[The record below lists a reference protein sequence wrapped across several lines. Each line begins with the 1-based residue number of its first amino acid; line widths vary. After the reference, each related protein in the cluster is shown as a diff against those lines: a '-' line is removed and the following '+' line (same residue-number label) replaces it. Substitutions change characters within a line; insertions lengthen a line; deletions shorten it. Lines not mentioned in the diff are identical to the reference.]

1 MTHWLDYRIF
11 CIKQTGVSMDIF
23 LIYLKVFAVGGLICM
38 LGQILINKTGMTSA
52 RILVLFMLLGVVLE
66 VAGAFGYME
75 QFAKAGVTIPI
86 MGFGSSLAKGAIKG
100 ASEQGLIGAVVGG
113 MSAVA
118 AGLTAAIV
126 FGFLFALL
134 FKSRTKKV

>member
-1 MTHWLDYRIF
+1 
-11 CIKQTGVSMDIF
+11 MDIF
-23 LIYLKVFAVGGLICM
+23 LIYLKVFAVGGLVCM

-66 VAGAFGYME
+66 VAGAFNYIE
-75 QFAKAGVTIPI
+75 EFAKAGVTIPI
-86 MGFGSSLAKGAIKG
+86 MGFGSSLAKGALKG
-100 ASEQGLIGAVVGG
+100 AAEQGLIGAVVGG

-126 FGFLFALL
+126 FGFIFALI

>member
-1 MTHWLDYRIF
+1 
-11 CIKQTGVSMDIF
+11 MDIF
-23 LIYLKVFAVGGLICM
+23 LIYLKVFAVGGLVCM

-66 VAGAFGYME
+66 VAGAFTYME
-75 QFAKAGVTIPI
+75 DFAKAGVTIPI
-86 MGFGSSLAKGAIKG
+86 MGFGSSLAKGALKG
-100 ASEQGLIGAVVGG
+100 VAEQGLIGAVVGG

-126 FGFLFALL
+126 FGFIFALI